1 MASKKNVFQTIQ
13 KKRKFADRP
22 MSESE
27 MTEGS
32 TDTSKDSTGAKA
44 VTERAVG
51 VPESPQK
58 TTDNNN
64 GVVTLN
70 INNTTDNNI
79 GIVTLNMKTTTDSN
93 IGVVTQDMKTT
104 TDNNIGVV
112 TQNMNKLT
120 DNNIGVVTQ
129 NMNTTTD
136 NNIGVVTCEQI
147 PALPETPKID
157 NVDAKPVVYTIAPDK
172 LRKIDNVDA
181 KPGVYTIAPDKLRN
195 IDNVDAEPVVYTIAP
210 DKLRSLDA
218 DEDGSF
224 HTMLAETIS
233 ESEIIATTE
242 VTNIVV
248 KHDLSQPA
256 VPKSSLKKKH
266 RVFDVDDASG
276 LIPSDIFYLNTDHV
290 LQRCETFDQLSELLV
305 NAALSSPATDSSDFL
320 NKCKR
325 ILKVPVDTLD
335 HYGSIGTFL
344 ATLYENKHLIDVVID
359 VRGTLF
365 GAHRIA
371 LSCQSD
377 FFADMFSKSTGRRI
391 PFEFKIKGVSP
402 EAFACFL
409 EFCYTGKLTI
419 MPSIAADILIV
430 ADVLR
435 VNSFKRHLDAITDSL
450 PLDQNV
456 KMVAKSKVNAE
467 GQLFK
472 KLFAVIVRNLS
483 AAADTSFFMYMDV
496 DLLCQILS
504 SDDLVVTSEYEVFTI
519 AMRWLLADEQRIKH
533 IPRVMGYIRFD
544 QMCIPE
550 LFTCAETTAILR
562 GYDKFRELVL
572 IANWLLTARNVP
584 KDDPFHFP
592 VSRPRKYQ
600 NAALLKLQD
609 SEAPS
614 SSKGDPA
621 PNGDVTVAM
630 PPPVMTSTPRA
641 KPASAEGAIIDAK
654 KAAADILA
662 IGGFESNEASL
673 VPKYVERYDSADNQ
687 WVHFCRLPEP
697 RRHHAAVVVRGFMYL
712 IGGSNPCV
720 KSELPLPTRTV
731 FRMDLFTKQWREGV
745 PMNEARY
752 SHCACAINE
761 RIYVF
766 GGKGEGDRVSSTVEC
781 FDVVTDGWFYVTP
794 MAGPRYAATAASLGD
809 RIYVAGGLGE
819 SREIP
824 SALHVLDDVICLDT
838 SAKSWSN
845 APNLRF
851 ARCYANLVAVDHTL
865 FLCGGAS
872 RSFDYKNSVLISVGA
887 LDALDLTR
895 NRWRHVADML
905 LARHDMGAAAVGDRI
920 FMIGGVSST
929 ADRVLTSVDCYDVM
943 TGVSVTNIQ
952 ELPYPARSVA
962 CVTVPSAGRRPAGN
976 KQVNFQRPNV

>member
-32 TDTSKDSTGAKA
+32 TDTSKESTGAKA

-51 VPESPQK
+51 VLESPQK

-64 GVVTLN
+64 GK
-70 INNTTDNNI
+70 
-79 GIVTLNMKTTTDSN
+79 VTLNMKTTTDNN

-104 TDNNIGVV
+104 TDNNIGVVTQNMKNTPDNNIGVVTQNMNNTTDNSIGVVTQNMNNTTDNSIGVV

-136 NNIGVVTCEQI
+136 NNIGVVTCEPI

-157 NVDAKPVVYTIAPDK
+157 NVDAK
-172 LRKIDNVDA
+172 
-181 KPGVYTIAPDKLRN
+181 
-195 IDNVDAEPVVYTIAP
+195 PVVYTIAP

-305 NAALSSPATDSSDFL
+305 NAALSSPAKDSAEFL

-435 VNSFKRHLDAITDSL
+435 VNAFKRHLDAITDSL

-456 KMVAKSKVNAE
+456 KMVAKSKVSAE

-483 AAADTSFFMYMDV
+483 AAADTSFFMDMDV

-905 LARHDMGAAAVGDRI
+905 LARHDMGAAVVGDRI